1 VKRFRWASLVI
12 VVLGVLVW
20 GYLQMQSRASGPRYL
35 LAHVERGPLRAI
47 VSANGTL
54 NAVVAVQVGSQVS
67 GQIKELLVDFNSKV
81 RKGEVIARLD
91 PASFEAKVRQ
101 ARADLDSVRAA
112 VLNQQAQVERARA
125 DVENAHAALAEA
137 EAQTARAD
145 VAAADAGRDL
155 ERRRSLFERQLI
167 PLSERDTAQAL
178 YDTAL
183 TQVRAARARER
194 SLTAA
199 VRSAR
204 AQLKV
209 ADAALTSARAQVVQ
223 KQAALDQAL
232 VDLNN
237 TVIKAPID
245 GIVVSRSVDN
255 GQTVA
260 ASLQAPTLFTIAQNL
275 DSMQVETSVVEA
287 DIGRVKVDD
296 EALFT
301 VDAFPRDTFRG
312 RVVQIRKAPQNVQNV
327 VTYVV
332 LVAVTNP
339 GGKLLPG
346 MTANVRLVVDR
357 RENTL
362 KVPNAA
368 LRFRGEVEGEAE
380 KKPETAAAR
389 EAGTGD
395 VRSAGD
401 STRARLAQSLG
412 LTKAQEA
419 KLDAILEETR
429 RQRRALGDGMSEDE
443 RQEQAKSIR
452 QARRERIREILTP
465 DQRARF
471 DQGVG
476 RDAVRDEASGVSGRV
491 WVLGRG
497 GQPTPVAVR
506 LGVTD
511 GKVTEVL
518 EGDLSEGQEVIV
530 GRAVPEAVP
539 GPPASAPGAAPR
551 IRL

>member
-1 VKRFRWASLVI
+1 
-12 VVLGVLVW
+12 
-20 GYLQMQSRASGPRYL
+20 
-35 LAHVERGPLRAI
+35 
-47 VSANGTL
+47 
-54 NAVVAVQVGSQVS
+54 
-67 GQIKELLVDFNSKV
+67 
-81 RKGEVIARLD
+81 
-91 PASFEAKVRQ
+91 
-101 ARADLDSVRAA
+101 
-112 VLNQQAQVERARA
+112 
-125 DVENAHAALAEA
+125 
-137 EAQTARAD
+137 
-145 VAAADAGRDL
+145 
-155 ERRRSLFERQLI
+155 
-167 PLSERDTAQAL
+167 
-178 YDTAL
+178 
-183 TQVRAARARER
+183 
-194 SLTAA
+194 
-199 VRSAR
+199 
-204 AQLKV
+204 
-209 ADAALTSARAQVVQ
+209 
-223 KQAALDQAL
+223 
-232 VDLNN
+232 
-237 TVIKAPID
+237 
-245 GIVVSRSVDN
+245 
-255 GQTVA
+255 
-260 ASLQAPTLFTIAQNL
+260 
-275 DSMQVETSVVEA
+275 
-287 DIGRVKVDD
+287 
-296 EALFT
+296 
-301 VDAFPRDTFRG
+301 
-312 RVVQIRKAPQNVQNV
+312 
-327 VTYVV
+327 
-332 LVAVTNP
+332 
-339 GGKLLPG
+339 
-346 MTANVRLVVDR
+346 
-357 RENTL
+357 
-362 KVPNAA
+362 
-368 LRFRGEVEGEAE
+368 EVEGEAE

-395 VRSAGD
+395 VRSVGE

-419 KLDAILEETR
+419 KLDTILEETR